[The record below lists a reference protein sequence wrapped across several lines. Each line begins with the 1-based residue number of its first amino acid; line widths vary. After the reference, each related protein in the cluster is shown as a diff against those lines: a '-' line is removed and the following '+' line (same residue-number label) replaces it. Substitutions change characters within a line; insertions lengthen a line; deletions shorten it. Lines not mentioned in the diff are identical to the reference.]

1 MEAYATAL
9 LYAIPGFTVLMA
21 IEFSYGALTGKQ
33 TFRMMDSI
41 SSISS
46 GLTNII
52 KDSLGLLVILISY
65 PFLLKYLAVYKLPT
79 TWYVFLIAFV
89 AKDFASYWDH
99 RMNHMINGF
108 WNRHVIHHSSE
119 EFNLPCALRQPISVI
134 FGFFP
139 LFLLPAA
146 IVGVPYKV
154 IAVIAPIHLFLQFWY
169 HTKHIGK
176 LGFLEYI
183 IVTPS
188 QHRVHHAINPAYI
201 DKNFS
206 AIFCI
211 WDRMFGTFQ
220 EEMDDVPPVYGVL
233 TPVRTWNPIRINFQ
247 HNWKLLKDAW
257 NTQSWKERFQLWIRP
272 TGYRPDD
279 VKQQYTY
286 DYIDDVYAYEKYD
299 PPATLGFK
307 VVSFLHMVFSV
318 LLLLWMFYAFGK
330 LSSYELLQ
338 YGGLIFVGV
347 YGYTAMMDGDR
358 LGPWV
363 ETLRAGFGLW
373 LLYSNGQWFGL
384 DSLLPGGS
392 YLVASYFGLTL
403 LAAWYFYATE
413 EAFRQGKK
421 PPLPAQQT
429 NLQPTAEPG

>member
-21 IEFSYGALTGKQ
+21 IEFAYGALTGQQ

-257 NTQSWKERFQLWIRP
+257 NTRRWKERFQLWIRP

-307 VVSFLHMVFSV
+307 IASFLHMVFSV
-318 LLLLWMFYAFGK
+318 LLLLWMFYSFGK
-330 LSSYELLQ
+330 LTSYELLQ

-347 YGYTAMMDGDR
+347 YGYTAMMDGDP

-403 LAAWYFYATE
+403 LAAWFFYATE

-421 PPLPAQQT
+421 PSLPAQP